1 MLEFSFLGTPE
12 HGTDLLSREL
22 PSYCNKFLHQQSIT
36 MQEGTVPVSR
46 LLYHARPP
54 LVNLF
59 SQLMPYCLT

>member
-1 MLEFSFLGTPE
+1 MLELSFLGRPE

-22 PSYCNKFLHQQSIT
+22 PSYCNKYLNQQSIT

-46 LLYHARPP
+46 LLYHAGPP

-59 SQLMPYCLT
+59 SQLMSYCLS